1 MEKRIRNV
9 QGCDGLNHIV
19 SDRDALMKWQDEM
32 EGSRE
37 WVEWL
42 LEKLEVIETQV
53 PNNSEWRESIK
64 WADENLKSFSGNL
77 ESVNQDVVVMTNKPL
92 VFKKSLVDLKKSLP
106 TCTYPGQHGSNEVAS
121 LTKTLTSLMQQRN
134 DMVITLMQ
142 DNSGEMMIRGS
153 VTSDKNL
160 LNSKA
165 IVYRAMTNLHNIEQQ
180 IRDSITNQAG
190 IVSQLIVEMGRG
202 SDL

>member
-1 MEKRIRNV
+1 M
-9 QGCDGLNHIV
+9 
-19 SDRDALMKWQDEM
+19 
-32 EGSRE
+32 
-37 WVEWL
+37 

-64 WADENLKSFSGNL
+64 WADENLKSFSENL

-92 VFKKSLVDLKKSLP
+92 VFKKPLVDLKKSLP